1 MAVCQKDILEAQSL
15 ELLDDRPYGLLFV
28 KGGDEDADVFI
39 FGANIRFG
47 HGNMIRRLNSIK

>member
-1 MAVCQKDILEAQSL
+1 MRAPAALARSTVPSVLWRPLKGCFEIHGL

-39 FGANIRFG
+39 FGG
-47 HGNMIRRLNSIK
+47 